1 MSTQPATRK
10 PEWPVQLR
18 LPGQAAGPDGPVD
31 MHAMYVMHHA
41 FRRDL
46 TAFAAAAQATPS
58 ADRETWRL
66 LASRWGLFSTV
77 LHHHHSGE
85 DAGLWPLLMQR
96 SDEAGRETLE
106 AMEAEHGEID
116 PLLRSCAE
124 GFARLAEVDDDD
136 ARAALAVRLA
146 ATKERLAH
154 HLEHEETEAIVLVQR
169 HLTEEDWITLE
180 QEHFR
185 AGLSPKDLFTMV
197 SWAAYGLPDEA
208 RREVL
213 ARTGL
218 PFVVL
223 WHLGRRSFARR
234 ERRAFRHLARTA

>member
-1 MSTQPATRK
+1 MTTQPTTRR
-10 PEWPVQLR
+10 PEWPTQLR
-18 LPGQAAGPDGPVD
+18 LPGQAAAPEGPVD

-46 TAFAAAAQATPS
+46 IAFAAAAQATPS
-58 ADRETWRL
+58 ADRETWRR
-66 LASRWGLFSTV
+66 LAARWELFSTV

-85 DAGLWPLLMQR
+85 DAGLWPLLMER

-124 GFARLAEVDDDD
+124 GFARLAEADDDD
-136 ARAALAVRLA
+136 ARAALAVRLV

-154 HLEHEETEAIVLVQR
+154 HLRHEETEAIALVQQ
-169 HLTEEDWITLE
+169 HLTEEDWLALE
-180 QEHFR
+180 EEHFR
-185 AGLSPKDLFTMV
+185 AGLSPKEMFRLV
-197 SWAAYGLPDEA
+197 SWAAYGIPDEV

-213 ARTGL
+213 AKTGL

-223 WHLGRRSFARR
+223 WRLGRRGFARR
-234 ERRAFRHLARTA
+234 ERAAFRYC